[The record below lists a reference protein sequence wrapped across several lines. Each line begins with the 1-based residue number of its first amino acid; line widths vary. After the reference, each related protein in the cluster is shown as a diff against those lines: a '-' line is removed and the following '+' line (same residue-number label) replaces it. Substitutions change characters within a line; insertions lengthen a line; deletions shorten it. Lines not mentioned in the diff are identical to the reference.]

1 MTLSV
6 PSQRQL
12 KVAGLIKLALIQVL
26 RKGKAKDPRLFE
38 ANVTIT
44 DVKVSPDLQIANCY
58 VMPFNSKLSPEELID
73 AFEQS
78 RYNLRTLVTK
88 IIQLKYSPE
97 LRFFYDHAMEN
108 THNINDLINKVTTDN
123 TNS

>member
-1 MTLSV
+1 MTASV
-6 PSQRQL
+6 QSQRQL
-12 KVAGLIKLALIQVL
+12 KVGELVKLALIQVL

-44 DVKVSPDLQIANCY
+44 EVKISPDLQIANCY
-58 VMPFNSKLSPEELID
+58 VMPFNSKLSKEDLLD

-78 RYNLRTLVTK
+78 RYNLRTLVTG

-97 LRFFYDHAMEN
+97 LRFFYDHE
-108 THNINDLINKVTTDN
+108 LDN
-123 TNS
+123 TNKIHDLITKVT